1 MGRGAWSAVRLGT
14 VHPMFTDQSAAPQT
28 TWQRLLG
35 PTLAVMLAFGL
46 LMLVTA
52 WVQGLPLRDPDGL
65 LGPSYVRLPLIA
77 AGFVLADV
85 VPRVLLRTWRGRR
98 PVVAVVREVARERL
112 SGRRLSVVAA
122 GLVAFYVSYVAYR
135 NLKSFLPFVNQD
147 LYDRW
152 LVSSDLWFTGG
163 TQPGDLLHE
172 LLGTGVSADVLA
184 STYMIF
190 LPFVPASLA
199 AALVWTDDL
208 SRGAWYASALS
219 LNWIFGTLS
228 YYSLPSLGPIYVEPY
243 RFFDLPTTAV
253 TGLQDALWRNRV
265 EVLTDPHAT
274 QSVHGIAAFASLHTS
289 IVFTAALIATLCRMP
304 SLVRWALW
312 VFFTLTALATVYF
325 GWHYVLD
332 VVAGLAVG
340 GGSVWLAALL
350 TGRTGPLSRPR
361 VAVREAARDTEAVA
375 A

>member
-1 MGRGAWSAVRLGT
+1 
-14 VHPMFTDQSAAPQT
+14 MFTDQTAVPVAA
-28 TWQRLLG
+28 WQRLLG
-35 PTLAVMLAFGL
+35 VTLATTLAFGV

-52 WVQGLPLRDPDGL
+52 WAQGLPLRDPDGL

-77 AGFVLADV
+77 AGMMLLDL
-85 VPRVLLRTWRGRR
+85 VPRVGLRVWRTRR
-98 PVVAVVREVARERL
+98 PLAAVVRDVARERL
-112 SGRRLSVVAA
+112 SGRRVAVVAA
-122 GLVAFYVSYVAYR
+122 GLASFYISYVAYR

-152 LVSSDLWFTGG
+152 LVGSDLWFTGG
-163 TQPGDLLHE
+163 TQPGDLLHD
-172 LLGTGVSADVLA
+172 LLGTGVSADLLSA
-184 STYMIF
+184 TYMVF

-199 AALVWTDDL
+199 AALVWSDDL

-228 YYSLPSLGPIYVEPY
+228 YYALPSLGPIYVEPY

-253 TGLQDALWRNRV
+253 TGLQDALWGNRV

-304 SLVRWALW
+304 SFVRWGMW
-312 VFFTLTALATVYF
+312 VFFVLTALATVYF

-332 VVAGLAVG
+332 VVAGVLLG
-340 GGSVWLAALL
+340 GAAVWLAALM

-361 VAVREAARDTEAVA
+361 VRAEARTSELLA